1 MRALLDTHVLLWWL
15 DHPDRFPGRT
25 MDFLRDGR
33 NELLWS
39 AIGTMELAVKTRRGT
54 LRVRGTLDSFVEDR
68 RVEMGFLHLPVEH
81 RHALAV
87 AGLPLV
93 HGDPFDR
100 LLVAQAKVEGIPLIS
115 RDILLRKYG
124 IEVIW

>member
-1 MRALLDTHVLLWWL
+1 MRVLLDTHVLVWVYYL
-15 DHPDRFPGRT
+15 PERITRGAAEV
-25 MDFLRDGR
+25 LRDGR

-39 AIGTMELAVKTRRGT
+39 AVGTAELAIKVNRGK
-54 LRVRGTLDSFVEDR
+54 LQLKKSLESYLQDR
-68 RVEMGFLHLPVEH
+68 KSEMAFTHLPVEH

-87 AGLPLV
+87 AGLPPL

-100 LLVAQAKVEGIPLIS
+100 LLVAQAKVEGIPLVTS
-115 RDILLRKYG
+115 DTMLRKYG

>member
-1 MRALLDTHVLLWWL
+1 MKALLDTHVLLWWL
-15 DHPDRFPGRT
+15 DHPDRFSRET
-25 MDFLRDGR
+25 LAFIRDGR

-39 AIGTMELAVKTRRGT
+39 AVGTVELAIKARRGT
-54 LRVRGTLDSFVEDR
+54 LKVKGTLDSFVNDR
-68 RVEMGFLHLPVEH
+68 RAEMGFDHLPVEH

-87 AGLPLV
+87 ADLPRL

-100 LLVAQAKVEGIPLIS
+100 LLVAQAKVEGVPLVTS
-115 RDILLRKYG
+115 DTLLRKYG